1 LFNLT
6 EERNKIM
13 KKAYLAPALGV
24 DTMEEE
30 QSMMAVSFKETLDDK
45 NSVAAGDILGRE
57 DSSVWDDEE

>member
-1 LFNLT
+1 
-6 EERNKIM
+6 M

-30 QSMMAVSFKETLDDK
+30 QSMMAASFKETLDDK